1 MNFIRSRLSVCSLLG
16 RRCSPAAERLSYR
29 GMCNKPQEVKSQP
42 PPAVPTP
49 EPRPAFR
56 LPGYKPSDLDKKI
69 LIWTGRFKTVEQIPE
84 TVSFEMLDAARNKI
98 RVKAAYLMMAITIG
112 ACLVT
117 VFFGKRAARRNE
129 SLTSHNMEKKARWRE
144 EVQRE
149 RENALALAEKPQ

>member
-1 MNFIRSRLSVCSLLG
+1 MSFIGCRLSVCGLLG
-16 RRCSPAAERLSYR
+16 RRCALATNTVSYR

-56 LPGYKPSDLDKKI
+56 LPGYRPSDLDKKI
-69 LIWTGRFKTVEQIPE
+69 LIWTGRFKTVDQIPD
-84 TVSFEMLDAARNKI
+84 TVSFEMIDSARNKI
-98 RVKAAYLMMAITIG
+98 RVKAAYMMMALTIG

-149 RENALALAEKPQ
+149 RELALAEKPQ